1 MAKIIGREKEM
12 QTLAE
17 SMKSERSE
25 FVAVYGRRRIGK
37 TFLIKEYFNNKF
49 SFLFVGTRDIGRAAQ
64 LDNFAL
70 ALQRQFAIDCKPALQ
85 NWFEA
90 FHLLEDLLA
99 KKRAKGKR
107 VVFIDEMPW
116 MDSAKSDFVSALEQ
130 FWNGWANMRDD
141 IVLIACG
148 SATSWI
154 VDKVFHNR
162 GGLFNR
168 VTRHLYLKPFTL
180 NEVEK
185 LLQSQGIRWDR
196 YQIAQCYMTLGGV
209 PFYLTLLNR
218 SESLSQNIDR
228 LFFSSGNAPL
238 RMEYSELYS
247 ALFKEPEKYMTI
259 VKALS
264 AKRDGMTRNE
274 LMEQCGF
281 GGSSLTK
288 VLSDLERCDFIFGY
302 SQYGNKIKNTLYRI
316 KDFYTLFYYKF
327 VENDDGRDNS
337 RWSHIQQSQQ
347 VRIWQGFS
355 FELLCLLHLDQMK
368 YKLHIDVISNY
379 SSSWRSSDPDNPAQ
393 IDLVIER
400 GDRIINLCEM
410 KFSSSPYTIDK
421 DYEMRLRERMGLFVS
436 QTRTR
441 CGIHITLVTTF
452 GVVRNS
458 HYHSIVNSEVCLDD
472 LFA

>member
-1 MAKIIGREKEM
+1 
-12 QTLAE
+12 
-17 SMKSERSE
+17 
-25 FVAVYGRRRIGK
+25 
-37 TFLIKEYFNNKF
+37 
-49 SFLFVGTRDIGRAAQ
+49 
-64 LDNFAL
+64 
-70 ALQRQFAIDCKPALQ
+70 
-85 NWFEA
+85 
-90 FHLLEDLLA
+90 
-99 KKRAKGKR
+99 
-107 VVFIDEMPW
+107 
-116 MDSAKSDFVSALEQ
+116 MDSPKSDFVPALEL

-148 SATSWI
+148 SATSWM

-168 VTRHLYLKPFTL
+168 ITRHLYLKPFTL

-185 LLQSQGIRWDR
+185 LLHSQGIQWDR
-196 YQIAQCYMTLGGV
+196 YQIAQCYMALGGV

-228 LFFSSGNAPL
+228 LFFSSENAPL

-247 ALFKEPEKYMTI
+247 ALFKDPEKYMTI

-274 LMEQCGF
+274 LIEQCGF
-281 GGSSLTK
+281 GGSSITK

-302 SQYGNKIKNTLYRI
+302 SQFGNKTKNTLYRI

-327 VENDDGRDNS
+327 VEKDDGKDNC
-337 RWSHIQQSQQ
+337 RWSHILQSQQ

-355 FELLCLLHLDQMK
+355 FELLCLLHLDQIK

-379 SSSWRSSDPDNPAQ
+379 SSSWRSSDPNNPAQ
-393 IDLVIER
+393 IDLVIQR

-410 KFSSSPYTIDK
+410 KFSSSPYSIVK
-421 DYEMRLRERMGLFVS
+421 DYEMRLRERIGLFVN
-436 QTRTR
+436 QTHTR
-441 CGIHITLVTTF
+441 CGIHITMVTTF
-452 GVVRNS
+452 GMVRNS

-472 LFA
+472 LF

>member
-99 KKRAKGKR
+99 KKRTKGKR

-148 SATSWI
+148 SATSWM

-196 YQIAQCYMTLGGV
+196 YQTAQCYMTLGGV

-302 SQYGNKIKNTLYRI
+302 SQYGNKTKNTLYRI

-347 VRIWQGFS
+347 VRIW
-355 FELLCLLHLDQMK
+355 
-368 YKLHIDVISNY
+368 
-379 SSSWRSSDPDNPAQ
+379 
-393 IDLVIER
+393 
-400 GDRIINLCEM
+400 
-410 KFSSSPYTIDK
+410 
-421 DYEMRLRERMGLFVS
+421 
-436 QTRTR
+436 
-441 CGIHITLVTTF
+441 
-452 GVVRNS
+452 
-458 HYHSIVNSEVCLDD
+458 
-472 LFA
+472 

>member
-1 MAKIIGREKEM
+1 M
-12 QTLAE
+12 
-17 SMKSERSE
+17 
-25 FVAVYGRRRIGK
+25 
-37 TFLIKEYFNNKF
+37 
-49 SFLFVGTRDIGRAAQ
+49 
-64 LDNFAL
+64 
-70 ALQRQFAIDCKPALQ
+70 
-85 NWFEA
+85 
-90 FHLLEDLLA
+90 
-99 KKRAKGKR
+99 
-107 VVFIDEMPW
+107 
-116 MDSAKSDFVSALEQ
+116 
-130 FWNGWANMRDD
+130 
-141 IVLIACG
+141 
-148 SATSWI
+148 
-154 VDKVFHNR
+154 
-162 GGLFNR
+162 
-168 VTRHLYLKPFTL
+168 
-180 NEVEK
+180 
-185 LLQSQGIRWDR
+185 
-196 YQIAQCYMTLGGV
+196 
-209 PFYLTLLNR
+209 
-218 SESLSQNIDR
+218 
-228 LFFSSGNAPL
+228 
-238 RMEYSELYS
+238 
-247 ALFKEPEKYMTI
+247 
-259 VKALS
+259 
-264 AKRDGMTRNE
+264 
-274 LMEQCGF
+274 
-281 GGSSLTK
+281 TK

-302 SQYGNKIKNTLYRI
+302 SQYGNKTKNTLYRI

-472 LFA
+472 LFT

>member
-1 MAKIIGREKEM
+1 MAKIIGREKEI

-17 SMKSERSE
+17 AMKSERSE

-49 SFLFVGTRDIGRAAQ
+49 SFLFVGTRGISKATQ

-70 ALQRQFAIDCKPALQ
+70 ALQRQFAIDFKPALQ
-85 NWFEA
+85 NWFDA
-90 FHLLEDLLA
+90 FHLLEDLLT
-99 KKRAKGKR
+99 KKRTKGKR

-116 MDSAKSDFVSALEQ
+116 MDSPKSDFVPALEL

-148 SATSWI
+148 SATSWM

-168 VTRHLYLKPFTL
+168 ITRHLYLKPFTL

-185 LLQSQGIRWDR
+185 LLHSQGIQWDR
-196 YQIAQCYMTLGGV
+196 YQIAQCYMALGGV

-228 LFFSSGNAPL
+228 LFFSSENAPL

-247 ALFKEPEKYMTI
+247 ALFKDPEKYMTI

-274 LMEQCGF
+274 LIEQCGF
-281 GGSSLTK
+281 GGSSITK

-302 SQYGNKIKNTLYRI
+302 SQFGNKTKNTLYRI

-327 VENDDGRDNS
+327 VEKDDGKDNC
-337 RWSHIQQSQQ
+337 RWSHILQSQQ

-355 FELLCLLHLDQMK
+355 FELLCLLHLDQIKNSFNMPCVKK
-368 YKLHIDVISNY
+368 Y
-379 SSSWRSSDPDNPAQ
+379 R
-393 IDLVIER
+393 
-400 GDRIINLCEM
+400 
-410 KFSSSPYTIDK
+410 
-421 DYEMRLRERMGLFVS
+421 
-436 QTRTR
+436 
-441 CGIHITLVTTF
+441 
-452 GVVRNS
+452 
-458 HYHSIVNSEVCLDD
+458 
-472 LFA
+472 

>member
-1 MAKIIGREKEM
+1 MAKIIGREKEI

-17 SMKSERSE
+17 AMKSERSE

-49 SFLFVGTRDIGRAAQ
+49 SFLFVGTRGISKATQ

-70 ALQRQFAIDCKPALQ
+70 ALQRQFAIDFKPALQ
-85 NWFEA
+85 NWFDA
-90 FHLLEDLLA
+90 FHLLEDLLT
-99 KKRAKGKR
+99 KKRTKGKR

-116 MDSAKSDFVSALEQ
+116 MDSPKSDFVPALEL

-148 SATSWI
+148 SATSWM

-168 VTRHLYLKPFTL
+168 ITRHLYLKPFTL

-185 LLQSQGIRWDR
+185 LLHSQGIQWDR
-196 YQIAQCYMTLGGV
+196 YQIAQCYMALGGV

-228 LFFSSGNAPL
+228 LFFSSENAPL

-247 ALFKEPEKYMTI
+247 ALFKDPEKYMTI

-264 AKRDGMTRNE
+264 AKREGMTRNE
-274 LMEQCGF
+274 LIEQCGF
-281 GGSSLTK
+281 GGSSITK

-302 SQYGNKIKNTLYRI
+302 SQFGNKTKNTLYRI

-327 VENDDGRDNS
+327 VEKDDGKDNC
-337 RWSHIQQSQQ
+337 RWSHILQSQQ

-355 FELLCLLHLDQMK
+355 FELLCLLHLDQIKNSFNMPCVKK
-368 YKLHIDVISNY
+368 Y
-379 SSSWRSSDPDNPAQ
+379 R
-393 IDLVIER
+393 
-400 GDRIINLCEM
+400 
-410 KFSSSPYTIDK
+410 
-421 DYEMRLRERMGLFVS
+421 
-436 QTRTR
+436 
-441 CGIHITLVTTF
+441 
-452 GVVRNS
+452 
-458 HYHSIVNSEVCLDD
+458 
-472 LFA
+472 